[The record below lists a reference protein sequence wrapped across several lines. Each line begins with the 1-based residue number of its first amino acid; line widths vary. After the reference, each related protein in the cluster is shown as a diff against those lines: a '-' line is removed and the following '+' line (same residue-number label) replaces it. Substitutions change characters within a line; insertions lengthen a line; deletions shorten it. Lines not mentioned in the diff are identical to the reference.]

1 MGWGNAAEEIM
12 GKLTAKKVQGKLKP
26 GMHNDGAGLY
36 LRVSRT
42 GGRSW
47 ILRCRVH
54 GVKRDIGLGGI
65 SWVSLAEARER
76 ARVFRKIAREG
87 GDPLAEKR
95 AKEGVPTFE
104 EAARQVWSEQ
114 IVPTAR
120 NAKHRQQWI
129 NTLQTYAFPVIGSHQ
144 VDAIQSGDILRVL
157 QPIWLEK
164 PETARRVRQRLQ
176 TVFDWSI
183 AAQHRET
190 SNPLTGI
197 GKALPKQGD
206 KAKHHAALPYAELPG
221 LMERLSGAD
230 GVGAMAVRFAV
241 LTAARSGEV
250 RGARWS
256 EVDLDAAVWT
266 IPAERMK
273 AKEEYRVPLTVEALA
288 VLKQARGLDDDLVFP
303 GRFRGRQLSD
313 LPMIASLKRLN
324 VSVTIHGFRTSFRTW
339 ASERTNVPREIAEM
353 CLAHTVGNAVE
364 RAYARSDLFDKRRDL
379 MERWARFC
387 IPAVADV
394 IEIGHAGSA

>member
-1 MGWGNAAEEIM
+1 MS
-12 GKLTAKKVQGKLKP
+12 KLTAKKVQGALKP

-36 LRVSRT
+36 LRVT
-42 GGRSW
+42 GTGAKSW

-54 GVKRDIGLGGI
+54 GAKRDIGLGGI
-65 SWVSLAEARER
+65 SWVSLAEARKKAAEMR
-76 ARVFRKIAREG
+76 AVARSG
-87 GDPLAEKR
+87 GDPLAERDR
-95 AKEGVPTFE
+95 AKGIPTFE
-104 EAARQVWSEQ
+104 EAAQSVWREQ
-114 IVPTAR
+114 IETTAR
-120 NAKHRQQWI
+120 NEKHKAQWI
-129 NTLQTYAFPVIGSHQ
+129 NTLRDYAFPIIGNRRVDVIR
-144 VDAIQSGDILRVL
+144 SGDILRVL

-164 PETARRVRQRLQ
+164 PETARRVRQRLR

-197 GKALPKQGD
+197 EKALPKQGD

-230 GVGAMAVRFAV
+230 GVGAMAVRFAI

-256 EVDLDAAVWT
+256 EIDLDAAVWT

-273 AKEEYRVPLTVEALA
+273 AKEEYRIPLTAEALA
-288 VLKQARGLDDDLVFP
+288 VLKQARGLDGDLVFP
-303 GRFRGRQLSD
+303 GQRQGRPLSD
-313 LPMIASLKRLN
+313 MSLITVLKRLN
-324 VSVTIHGFRTSFRTW
+324 VPVTVHGFRSTFRDW

-353 CLAHTVGNAVE
+353 CLAHAVGNAVE

-387 IPAVADV
+387 CPANANV
-394 IEIGHAGSA
+394 IEIRARFKSC

>member
-1 MGWGNAAEEIM
+1 M
-12 GKLTAKKVQGKLKP
+12 GKLTAKKIQGKLKP

-54 GVKRDIGLGGI
+54 GIKRDIGLGGI
-65 SWVSLAEARER
+65 SWVSLAEARDKAR
-76 ARVFRKIAREG
+76 AFRKIARKG

-114 IVPTAR
+114 VLPTAR

-129 NTLQTYAFPVIGSHQ
+129 NTLQNYAFPVIGNRR
-144 VDAIQSGDILRVL
+144 VDMIQSGDILRVL

-164 PETARRVRQRLQ
+164 PVTARRVRQRLR

-183 AAQHRET
+183 AAEHRRDA
-190 SNPLTGI
+190 NPLAGI
-197 GKALPKQGD
+197 EKALPKQTD
-206 KAKHHAALPYAELPG
+206 RAKHHEALPYAELPD
-221 LMERLSGAD
+221 LMERLA
-230 GVGAMAVRFAV
+230 GVAGVAVLAIRFAI
-241 LTAARSGEV
+241 LTSARSGEV
-250 RGARWS
+250 RGARWA
-256 EVDLDAAVWT
+256 EIDLDAAVWT

-288 VLKQARGLDDDLVFP
+288 VLKHARGLDGDLVFP
-303 GRFRGRQLSD
+303 GRLRERPLSD
-313 LPMIASLKRLN
+313 MPMAAVLKRLN
-324 VSVTIHGFRTSFRTW
+324 VPATLHGFRTSFRTW
-339 ASERTNVPREIAEM
+339 ASERTNTPREIAER
-353 CLAHTVGNAVE
+353 CLAHAVGNTVE
-364 RAYARSDLFDKRRDL
+364 RSYSRSDLLEKRRTL
-379 MERWARFC
+379 MDRWARFC
-387 IPAVADV
+387 CPASADV
-394 IEIGHAGSA
+394 IEIGGRR